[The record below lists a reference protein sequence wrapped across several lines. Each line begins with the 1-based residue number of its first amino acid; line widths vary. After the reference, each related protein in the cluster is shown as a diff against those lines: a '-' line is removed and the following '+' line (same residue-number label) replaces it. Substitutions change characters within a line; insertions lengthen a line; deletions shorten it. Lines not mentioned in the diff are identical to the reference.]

1 MNININKE
9 LNGLPFG
16 LPSKHTLQNM
26 LTHQLLRVTKSLEM
40 VRLRRLE
47 LPRVLSHS
55 DLNAARLP
63 VPPQP
68 HIKDLYS
75 DNKRICIMQDK

>member
-1 MNININKE
+1 
-9 LNGLPFG
+9 
-16 LPSKHTLQNM
+16 
-26 LTHQLLRVTKSLEM
+26 M

-68 HIKDLYS
+68 HLDRYIAITKGYA
-75 DNKRICIMQDK
+75 